1 MQTILSVA
9 YILACQGDVPTVV
22 VRADII
28 QLYTNR
34 FQCLSS
40 LSSQIIL
47 S

>member
-1 MQTILSVA
+1 MQSILSVA
-9 YILACQGDVPTVV
+9 YILACQGDVPTLVV
-22 VRADII
+22 WADII

-40 LSSQIIL
+40 LPSHIIL

>member
-1 MQTILSVA
+1 MQSILSVA
-9 YILACQGDVPTVV
+9 YILACQADVATLV

-28 QLYTNR
+28 QPYTNR

-40 LSSQIIL
+40 LPSQIIL

>member
-1 MQTILSVA
+1 MQSILSVA
-9 YILACQGDVPTVV
+9 YILACQGDVPALV

-40 LSSQIIL
+40 LPSQIIL